1 MCGLCVQEING
12 FLTPNPSP
20 SKRPSAHQIST
31 PPQLLKRQRL
41 FSPSSPVTPDK
52 FPVNFHSPARPS
64 PRPFLDTSCDSLTA
78 LNELAVNDASRD
90 DIMMMSPPRIERL
103 QLLDYPCT
111 PLSIAR
117 SSGMQVP
124 SGGSDCPRSGSG
136 KAYSRWVSVLQ
147 DFPFVSLW
155 YNEQDV

>member
-1 MCGLCVQEING
+1 MSG

-20 SKRPSAHQIST
+20 CKRPPGCQIST

-78 LNELAVNDASRD
+78 LNEMAAHDSSRD
-90 DIMMMSPPRIERL
+90 DIMMTSPPRIERL

-124 SGGSDCPRSGSG
+124 SSGSDCPRGVRGSG
-136 KAYSRWVSVLQ
+136 KAYSR
-147 DFPFVSLW
+147 
-155 YNEQDV
+155 